1 MNEESLQN
9 IAHAIRDK
17 NGGSDTYKP
26 GEMAAAILEL
36 PDEAVLTTKTITANG
51 TYDAEDD
58 SADGYSEVTV
68 NIQPALQAKTV
79 TENGVT
85 VTPDAGY
92 DGLSSVT
99 VDVEGGQGMAYP
111 GFDYIYF
118 DNLNGA
124 MVAPTVMVQTK
135 GVITKDVEG
144 NVRLFNGSYER
155 NADRQT
161 VTITA
166 QQAQGSLADFLAL
179 FRRYQG
185 EYYGSIYNNTGIIN
199 ALGLVLLCDASQGA
213 TTVELSDSIDNYSA
227 VILQGI
233 YQKDRT
239 RNYNTSMLY
248 DAPVTGTSYWAGMKD
263 RNGSYTCYVNFTDD
277 THATLSGNKQVIIYG
292 VP

>member
-1 MNEESLQN
+1 MSKVIVTEACLEN
-9 IAHAIRDK
+9 IAEAIRGQT
-17 NGGSDTYKP
+17 GGEAGYLP
-26 GEMAAAILEL
+26 REMAQAIAALYPEPSGNLDISENGAH
-36 PDEAVLTTKTITANG
+36 DVKAYETA
-51 TYDAEDD
+51 
-58 SADGYSEVTV
+58 TV

-118 DNLNGA
+118 DQNSA
-124 MVAPTVMVQTK
+124 VIAPAVMVQTK
-135 GVITKDVEG
+135 GVIIKDVEG

-179 FRRYQG
+179 FRLYQG
-185 EYYGSIYNNTGIIN
+185 EYYGNIYNNTGIIN
-199 ALGLVLLCDASQGA
+199 ALGLVLLYDASQGA

-227 VILQGI
+227 VMLQGI
-233 YQKDRT
+233 YQKNRT
-239 RNYNTSMLY
+239 SNYNTSMLY
-248 DAPVTGTSYWAGMKD
+248 DAPVTGKPYWTGMKD
-263 RNGSYTCYVNFTDD
+263 RNNSYACYVNFTDD

>member
-1 MNEESLQN
+1 MSKVIVTEACLEN
-9 IAHAIRDK
+9 IAEAIRGQTD
-17 NGGSDTYKP
+17 GEAGYLP
-26 GEMAAAILEL
+26 REMAQAIAALYPEPSGNLDISENGAH
-36 PDEAVLTTKTITANG
+36 DVKAYETA
-51 TYDAEDD
+51 
-58 SADGYSEVTV
+58 TV

-213 TTVELSDSIDNYSA
+213 STAELSDSIDNYSA

-233 YQKDRT
+233 YSKNRT
-239 RNYNTSMLY
+239 SNYNTSMLY

-277 THATLSGNKQVIIYG
+277 THAALSGNRQVIIYG

>member
-1 MNEESLQN
+1 MSKVIVTEACLEN
-9 IAHAIRDK
+9 IAEAIRGQT
-17 NGGSDTYKP
+17 GGEAGYLP
-26 GEMAAAILEL
+26 REMAQAIAALYPEPSGNLDISENGAH
-36 PDEAVLTTKTITANG
+36 DVKAYETA
-51 TYDAEDD
+51 
-58 SADGYSEVTV
+58 TV

-118 DNLNGA
+118 DQNSA
-124 MVAPTVMVQTK
+124 MIAPAIMVQTK

-185 EYYGSIYNNTGIIN
+185 EYYGNTYGNTGIIN

-233 YQKDRT
+233 YQKNRT
-239 RNYNTSMLY
+239 SNYNTSMLY

-277 THATLSGNKQVIIYG
+277 THAALSGNKQVIIYG